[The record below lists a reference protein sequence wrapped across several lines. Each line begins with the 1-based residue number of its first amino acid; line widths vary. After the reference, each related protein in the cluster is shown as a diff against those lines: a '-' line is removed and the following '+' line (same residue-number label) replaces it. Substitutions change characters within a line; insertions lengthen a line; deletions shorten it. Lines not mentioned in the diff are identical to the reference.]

1 VVDVVITDGESRG
14 ARIAWLEAPP
24 NPRLGPWQT
33 HPLPRGDNDAR
44 GAFQTLAVA
53 DFNFDGHL
61 DIFTVEM
68 ESVAG
73 NRPPRWFIW
82 KGDGRGGF
90 AEQVILDANL
100 GGYEAVVGD
109 VDGDGDLDIC
119 SKLFATTPTRDATIL
134 FCAANGVESKDNANE
149 WRVKDIYNY
158 PNAAGEDLSG
168 EAINK
173 YCTFIQN
180 CQQPESG
187 GFEDQFGT
195 FVYSVKAAPL
205 LKRFGFKS
213 KYPLGVCELPYRNFT
228 SEEVTDHMSI
238 EGFRE

>member
-1 VVDVVITDGESRG
+1 MVDVVITDGESRG

-149 WRVKDIYNY
+149 WRVKDIGW
-158 PNAAGEDLSG
+158 PIAGGGLWVVKEGWWVVDGGQVMMNSR
-168 EAINK
+168 
-173 YCTFIQN
+173 
-180 CQQPESG
+180 QQ
-187 GFEDQFGT
+187 
-195 FVYSVKAAPL
+195 V
-205 LKRFGFKS
+205 
-213 KYPLGVCELPYRNFT
+213 T
-228 SEEVTDHMSI
+228 SSI
-238 EGFRE
+238 